1 MMWNYKMLIVLLLL
15 HSGNKLLF
23 AQEEESAEVYLE
35 EYTDQIQEIFF
46 EALKQKSIENYD
58 RAINLF
64 LECKQLQSD
73 NEAIDHEL
81 AKVYLAEKNYVPALE
96 SAIAALEVE
105 PTNFWYLH
113 TLVEIMRA
121 QGRSALELKERIPYD
136 NYDLKKN
143 LVRIYYRQRN
153 YDDALSILKEMQA
166 SDFRKELTSKIR
178 DSIEQLKKNV
188 TPNALDT
195 QTASDDPLTPYK
207 TRLELLYTQQQF
219 ETMEEEAVSALELFP
234 TQPYFYYMLG
244 KAMIS
249 NNKMAQAVEILESC
263 LDFLLDDTELNNQI
277 YSELSN
283 AYRALGN
290 PTKANMYLS
299 KVKDG
304 S

>member
-1 MMWNYKMLIVLLLL
+1 MRWNNKFLILILLLIT
-15 HSGNKLLF
+15 GVNQIYG
-23 AQEEESAEVYLE
+23 QEEESAEVYLE
-35 EYTDQIQEIFF
+35 EYTDQFQEIFF

-64 LECKQLQSD
+64 LECKQLKPD

-81 AKVYLAEKNYVPALE
+81 AKVYLAEKNYLPALE
-96 SAIAALEVE
+96 SAILALTVE
-105 PTNFWYLH
+105 PANFWYLH
-113 TLVEIMRA
+113 TLSEIMRA
-121 QGRSALELKERIPYD
+121 QGRSVLELKDRIPYE
-136 NYDLKKN
+136 NHELKKN

-153 YDDALSILKEMQA
+153 YDDALSILKEMRA
-166 SDFRKELTSKIR
+166 SEFREDLTSKIR
-178 DSIEQLKKNV
+178 DSIEQLKSKAAPEVTETQNV
-188 TPNALDT
+188 I
-195 QTASDDPLTPYK
+195 DDPLAPYK
-207 TRLELLYTQQQF
+207 ERLESLYNQQQF
-219 ETMEEEAVSALELFP
+219 DTMEEEAASALELFP

-244 KAMIS
+244 KAMLS
-249 NNKMAQAVEILESC
+249 NNKLTQAVEILESA

>member
-1 MMWNYKMLIVLLLL
+1 MRWNYKFLNVILLLIA
-15 HSGNKLLF
+15 GINIIYC
-23 AQEEESAEVYLE
+23 QEEESAEVYLE
-35 EYTDQIQEIFF
+35 EYSDQFQEVFF

-64 LECKQLQSD
+64 LECKQLKPD

-81 AKVYLAEKNYVPALE
+81 AKVYLAEKNYIPALE
-96 SAIAALEVE
+96 SAISALSVE

-113 TLVEIMRA
+113 TLTEIMRA
-121 QGRSALELKERIPYD
+121 QGRSVLELKDRIPYE

-153 YDDALSILKEMQA
+153 YDDALSILKEMRA
-166 SDFRKELTSKIR
+166 SDFREDLTSKIR
-178 DSIEQLKKNV
+178 DSIEQLKNK
-188 TPNALDT
+188 
-195 QTASDDPLTPYK
+195 TAPTAPEAPTVSDDPLAPYK
-207 TRLELLYTQQQF
+207 ERLESLYNQQQF
-219 ETMEEEAVSALELFP
+219 DTMEEEAESALELFP

-244 KAMIS
+244 KAMLS
-249 NNKMAQAVEILESC
+249 NNKLTQAVEILESS

-277 YSELSN
+277 YTELSN

-290 PTKANMYLS
+290 STKANMYLS